1 MCYCLLQESEGLR
14 NRYLDV
20 YLPARRQK
28 KGPEA
33 PLDPLPQQNQRPQLA
48 FMHCPIVDLS
58 VPTHQQCA
66 LCCHA
71 QYLLK

>member
-1 MCYCLLQESEGLR
+1 MGRGLLQESEGLR
-14 NRYLDV
+14 NRYVDV

-28 KGPEA
+28 KGLEA
-33 PLDPLPQQNQRPQLA
+33 PVDPLPQQNHRPKLA

-66 LCCHA
+66 LFCDASDLHT
-71 QYLLK
+71 